1 MQGTKALEAVATEE
15 MEAAQ
20 DMEEALEAMVE
31 AWECPQ
37 DCEVTILARSR

>member
-1 MQGTKALEAVATEE
+1 MALEAVALEE

-20 DMEEALEAMVE
+20 DMEEAQVAKVE